1 MKISKL
7 ELYNFRNYKKQEIAF
22 SEGINFFVGNNG
34 SGKTNILE
42 AIYFLSLAKSYK
54 TNDINTITYNSE
66 FSRIKAIANKQERNI
81 DLKIV
86 NSTKGKK
93 TIINNQEIK
102 KLSDYIGVINVL
114 SFLPE
119 DLIIIKGSP
128 KDRRY
133 FIDLANG
140 QIDRQY
146 LYELTNFRTLLKQ
159 RNELL
164 KKLSEINNPDLT
176 LLDIITEQISDSMY
190 KIINF
195 RKEFVKKI
203 NNSLKRMYRFLSDKN
218 IDFEFKYNP
227 SIEENIEETLKSK
240 YKNDLYLRTTNLG
253 PHRDDYDFLLDGL
266 PAKDNAS
273 QGEQRIMVLAVVLAI
288 SDIIEKKYKERPI
301 FLLDDVFSELDSKRQ
316 NKLIKYLLKLQ
327 TQAIITTTNLEN
339 IQEEILKES
348 AIFRV
353 QNNTIMEEYRN
364 GQL

>member
-1 MKISKL
+1 MRINKL

-22 SEGINFFVGNNG
+22 NEGVNFFVGENG
-34 SGKTNILE
+34 CGKTNLLE

-54 TNDINTITYNSE
+54 TNDANTITYQSD
-66 FSRIKAIANKQERNI
+66 FSRIKAIVNNQGRKI

-86 NSTKGKK
+86 NSIKGKK

-133 FIDLANG
+133 FINLANG

-146 LYELTNFRTLLKQ
+146 LYELTNFRNLLKQ

-164 KKLSEINNPDLT
+164 KKLSEMSQPDLT
-176 LLDIITEQISDSMY
+176 LLDVITEQLSESI
-190 KIINF
+190 KIIVDF
-195 RKEFVKKI
+195 RKKFVKEI
-203 NNSLKRMYRFLSDKN
+203 NTSLKRMYRFLSDKK
-218 IDFEFKYNP
+218 IDFEFKYKP
-227 SIEENIEETLKSK
+227 SIENNIEETLKSK

-253 PHRDDYDFLLDGL
+253 PHRDDYDFLIDNLQ
-266 PAKDNAS
+266 AKDNAS
-273 QGEQRIMVLAVVLAI
+273 QGEQRIMVLAMMLAI
-288 SDIIEKKYKERPI
+288 SDIIENKYKERPI

-316 NKLIKYLLKLQ
+316 NKLIKYLLKLKA
-327 TQAIITTTNLEN
+327 QAIITTTNLEN
-339 IQEEILKES
+339 IQEDILKKS
-348 AIFRV
+348 TIFRV

-364 GQL
+364 G